1 MMHLAFLTSE
11 YPHPRVSRAAG
22 IGTSIKNL
30 ATALVAR
37 NMRVSLFI
45 YSQQEN
51 AVFEE
56 NGITFHLI
64 QKKKYPVLGWF
75 LYRKHLQNYINK
87 THVNDPIDAIEAPD
101 WTGMT
106 AFMKL
111 KMPLVIRLHGTDAYF
126 CDLEGRTQKKKN
138 FMFEKRAL
146 ISADHIISVSD
157 FTAQRTKDI
166 FTLKKQI
173 TTIYNGIDVKQFQP
187 LSVPEHPKSFVY
199 FGTIIR
205 KKGVFELVQAF
216 EKVLSEEPQAT
227 LTLIGRDS
235 LDIRTGAHTVSLL
248 NKSIHTATQTA
259 ITHKSH
265 MPYEEVK
272 KEIAA
277 ATVVV
282 LPSHAEAFPMSW
294 LEAMAMEKAMVTSN
308 IGWANELMQDAKTGR
323 MVDPTNIEALAGAMM
338 ELLDSKELR
347 KRYGKNARQRI
358 ITSFA
363 SESIVQQNI
372 AFYKSIVE

>member
-30 ATALVAR
+30 ATALVAK

-45 YSQQEN
+45 YAQQEN

-64 QKKKYPVLGWF
+64 QKRKYPVLGWF
-75 LYRKHLQNYINK
+75 LYRKHLQNYINNIH
-87 THVNDPIDAIEAPD
+87 TSDPINAIEAPD
-101 WTGMT
+101 WTGIT

-146 ISADHIISVSD
+146 VSADHLVSVSD

-166 FTLKKQI
+166 FSLNVPI
-173 TTIYNGIDVKQFQP
+173 TTIYNGIDVSQFQP
-187 LSVPEHPKSFVY
+187 IALPERPKSFLY

-216 EKVLSEEPQAT
+216 ENVLSEEPQAT

-235 LDIRTGAHTVSLL
+235 LDIHTGAHTVSLL
-248 NKSIHTATQTA
+248 NKSIRPATQAA

-265 MPYEEVK
+265 MSYEEVK

-294 LEAMAMEKAMVTSN
+294 LEAMAMEKALVTSN
-308 IGWANELMQDAKTGR
+308 IGWAKELMQDDKTGR
-323 MVDPTNIEALAGAMM
+323 MVDPTNIDALATAMLTLLSSEAL
-338 ELLDSKELR
+338 R
-347 KRYGKNARQRI
+347 KAYGKNARQRI

>member
-30 ATALVAR
+30 ATALVAK

-45 YSQQEN
+45 YAQQEN

-87 THVNDPIDAIEAPD
+87 THANDPIDAIEAPD
-101 WTGMT
+101 WTGIT

-146 ISADHIISVSD
+146 VSADHILSVSD
-157 FTAQRTKDI
+157 FTAQHTKDI

-173 TTIYNGIDVKQFQP
+173 TTIYNGIDVDQFQP
-187 LSVPEHPKSFVY
+187 LSVPERPKSFVY

-205 KKGVFELVQAF
+205 KKGVFELAQAF

-294 LEAMAMEKAMVTSN
+294 LEAMAMEKALVTSN

-323 MVDPTNIEALAGAMM
+323 MVDPTNIEALAKAMM